1 MACCSDLDPADS
13 ARWRFALWVALIV
26 NAAMFFVEL
35 TAGLLAGS
43 VSLLADG
50 IDFAGDAANYAIS
63 LAVVGLALQWRART
77 ALLKGFTMG
86 AFGLWVI
93 GQAIWHWVSGTVPDA
108 PVMGAVAV
116 LALIANVGV
125 AAMLYRYREGDSN
138 MRSVWICSRNDA
150 YSNLAVLAA
159 AFGVFGTGSSLPDI
173 AVACVMAGLALHGS
187 YTVVRHALSDLRRSA
202 AEETRPADDAP
213 TGEEPAR

>member
-1 MACCSDLDPADS
+1 MDS
-13 ARWRFALWVALIV
+13 AQTARWRAVLWVALAV
-26 NAAMFFVEL
+26 NLAMFVVEL
-35 TAGLLAGS
+35 TAGLLSGS

-77 ALLKGFTMG
+77 ALLKGVTMA
-86 AFGLWVI
+86 AFGIWVI
-93 GQAIWHWVSGTVPDA
+93 GQAVWHWVSGVVPDA
-108 PVMGAVAV
+108 PVMGVVAV
-116 LALIANVGV
+116 LALAANVGV
-125 AAMLYRYREGDSN
+125 AALLYRYREGDSN

-159 AFGVFGTGSSLPDI
+159 AAGVFGTGSSLPDI

-187 YTVVRHALSDLRRSA
+187 YTVIRHAISDIRHDKAGS
-202 AEETRPADDAP
+202 EEAGDDAARREAA
-213 TGEEPAR
+213 GQEEPAT

>member
-1 MACCSDLDPADS
+1 MALA
-13 ARWRFALWVALIV
+13 V
-26 NAAMFFVEL
+26 NLAMFVVEL
-35 TAGLLAGS
+35 TAGLLSGS

-63 LAVVGLALQWRART
+63 LAVVGLALHWRART
-77 ALLKGFTMG
+77 ALLKGVTMA

-93 GQAIWHWVSGTVPDA
+93 GQAIWHWVSGVVPDA
-108 PVMGAVAV
+108 PVMGVVGVMA
-116 LALIANVGV
+116 LAANAGV

-159 AFGVFGTGSSLPDI
+159 AAGVFGTGSSLPDI

-187 YTVVRHALSDLRRSA
+187 YTVIRHAVSELRHSSPERN
-202 AEETRPADDAP
+202 P
-213 TGEEPAR
+213 TAQEEPAG

>member
-1 MACCSDLDPADS
+1 MACCPDLDPAES

-26 NAAMFFVEL
+26 NLAMFFVEL

-77 ALLKGFTMG
+77 ALLKGVTMA

-93 GQAIWHWVSGTVPDA
+93 GQAVWHWVSGTVPDA

-116 LALIANVGV
+116 LALAANVGV

-159 AFGVFGTGSSLPDI
+159 AAGVFGTGSSLPDI

-187 YTVVRHALSDLRRSA
+187 YTVIRHALSDLRHSA
-202 AEETRPADDAP
+202 GETETQADDAP
-213 TGEEPAR
+213 GREEPAR